1 MGPITGLATIATT
14 LLVVMV
20 VGTLAVVGL
29 TVAFVV
35 PALRETRTD
44 RLTPAGQHPELLP
57 APRRRPLTRGPRTT
71 TASDAGRGPATR

>member
-14 LLVVMV
+14 LLVVML

-35 PALRETRTD
+35 PAVRETRTD
-44 RLTPAGQHPELLP
+44 RL
-57 APRRRPLTRGPRTT
+57 RRRVSIPSYYLH
-71 TASDAGRGPATR
+71 PAAAH